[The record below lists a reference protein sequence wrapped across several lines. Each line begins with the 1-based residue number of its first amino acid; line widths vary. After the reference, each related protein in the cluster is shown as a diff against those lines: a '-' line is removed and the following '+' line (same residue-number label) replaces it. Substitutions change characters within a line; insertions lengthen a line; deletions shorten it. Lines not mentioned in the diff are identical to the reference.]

1 MTILDD
7 AAEFARSAS
16 FRNIPE
22 EVFAI
27 GKRALI
33 DFLGLALRGS
43 REAVSRIVQSYVGSM
58 ATTPESKVF
67 GTNLSVSRN
76 LAALANGVSGHS
88 LDFDDVSWTT
98 LGHPTVTIAP
108 SVFATGEVVKAS
120 GKEILSAYAVGV
132 EVAHKIAA
140 LVMPQTSSNGWHTT
154 SVFGPLGA
162 AAASAQL
169 MALEKD
175 PFTFALGIATSTAG
189 GLRANFG
196 TMTKPYHAGM
206 AAFNGTTSAILA
218 GMGLTAARNAI
229 EATDGFGQVF
239 SGGRLEKNTVDFGNP
254 WDIVKPGL
262 VFKKYPC
269 CSGAHPAIDC
279 LLEILHKTPFTPDQ
293 LESISVGVSQL
304 GPLEL
309 VCHDPGT
316 VTEARFS
323 MEYALA
329 VAVRYGKVGLE
340 QFESSCINDPQV
352 KELIPKIQMELDPE
366 FSPLGLIG
374 TAPAKLHIVLKDGR
388 TLDGRCDLAKGNPEK
403 PLTDGELSSKFLEC
417 VSDIIT
423 PQNSKRI
430 LKDLFAFEKIDDIN
444 SILKMI

>member
-7 AAEFARSAS
+7 AAEFSRSAS
-16 FRNIPE
+16 FKSIPE
-22 EVFAI
+22 EVFEI

-67 GTNLSVSRN
+67 GTDLSVSQN

-98 LGHPTVTIAP
+98 IGHPTVTVAP
-108 SVFATGEVVKAS
+108 SIFATGEAVKAS

-162 AAASAQL
+162 AAGSAQL
-169 MALEKD
+169 MALGKD

-218 GMGLTAARNAI
+218 GMGLTAASNAI
-229 EATDGFGQVF
+229 EATDGFGQIF
-239 SGGRLEKNTVDFGNP
+239 SGGRLEKSTVNFGHP

-279 LLEILHKTPFTPDQ
+279 LLEILHKTPFTTDQ
-293 LESISVGVSQL
+293 VVSIRVGVSQL
-304 GPLEL
+304 AFREL
-309 VCHDPGT
+309 IHHAPGGAM
-316 VTEARFS
+316 EARFS
-323 MEYALA
+323 MEFALA
-329 VAVRYGKVGLE
+329 AAVRYGKVGLG
-340 QFESSCINDPQV
+340 QFETSCINDPQV
-352 KELIPKIQMELDPE
+352 KELIAKIKMELDPE

-374 TAPAKLHIVLKDGR
+374 TAPAKLRIVLKDGR
-388 TLDGRCDLAKGNPEK
+388 TLYGRCDLARGNPEK
-403 PLTDGELSSKFLEC
+403 PLSDEELSSKFLEC
-417 VSDIIT
+417 VSDILS
-423 PQNSKRI
+423 PRNSKKI
-430 LKDLFAFEKIDDIN
+430 LEDLFAFEKIDDIS

>member
-16 FRNIPE
+16 FKSIPE
-22 EVFAI
+22 EVFEI

-58 ATTPESKVF
+58 ATSPESKVF

-98 LGHPTVTIAP
+98 IGHPTVTIAP

-120 GKEILSAYAVGV
+120 GEEILSAYAVGV

-162 AAASAQL
+162 AAASAHL

-218 GMGLTAARNAI
+218 GMGLTAASNAI
-229 EATDGFGQVF
+229 ETTDGFGQVF
-239 SGGRLEKNTVDFGNP
+239 SGGRLEKSTVNFGDP

-269 CSGAHPAIDC
+269 CSGTHPAIDC
-279 LLEILHKTPFTPDQ
+279 ILEMLHQTPFTAEQ
-293 LESISVGVSQL
+293 LVSIRVGVSQL
-304 GPLEL
+304 GFREL
-309 VCHDPGT
+309 IHHAPAGA
-316 VTEARFS
+316 TEARFS
-323 MEYALA
+323 MEFALA
-329 VAVRYGKVGLE
+329 AAVRYGKVGLE
-340 QFESSCINDPQV
+340 QFEPSCINDPQV

-366 FSPLGLIG
+366 FAPLGLIG
-374 TAPAKLHIVLKDGR
+374 TAPAKLRIVLKDGR

-444 SILKMI
+444 SILIMV